1 MALAFYGI
9 LRRRLEFAVQKV
21 ESMDIGR
28 RERPFVHVVGCR
40 GLCCRRTSTGD
51 MPEPV
56 TDMAVEGGIAVV
68 VQDGGSNAGRER
80 RADDSEVDKVV
91 MYRDDMAHMCSDKVV
106 DCRIEGIDRTCAH
119 VSGEGEAAQHV
130 ENRWEHEADVEMASR
145 SVYIDYPA
153 CRPEDLMGQ
162 RQKKLN
168 ATCLAEAEG

>member
-21 ESMDIGR
+21 GWMGIGR

-40 GLCCRRTSTGD
+40 GLRCYRMNTGD

-56 TDMAVEGGIAVV
+56 TDIAVEEDTAVV

-80 RADDSEVDKVV
+80 HADDSEVDKVV
-91 MYRDDMAHMCSDKVV
+91 MYRGDMAHMCFDKVV
-106 DCRIEGIDRTCAH
+106 DCRIGGIDRTCAH

-145 SVYIDYPA
+145 SVCIDYPV

-168 ATCLAEAEG
+168 ATCLAEVEG